1 MEPSVAK
8 RKLFMKFAK
17 KCRSRGGCTK
27 YCPNHSD
34 ECDNNPTLCYT
45 MDDLVSVCVFALSV
59 SKELSC
65 LVKLL
70 NIFNFDIIHKL
81 ADQRSLQCQLI

>member
-1 MEPSVAK
+1 MAK
-8 RKLFMKFAK
+8 RKLFVKFAK
-17 KCRSRGGCTK
+17 KCWSRGGCTK

-34 ECDNNPTLCYT
+34 ECDNNLNPCYT
-45 MDDLVSVCVFALSV
+45 MDDLVFALSV